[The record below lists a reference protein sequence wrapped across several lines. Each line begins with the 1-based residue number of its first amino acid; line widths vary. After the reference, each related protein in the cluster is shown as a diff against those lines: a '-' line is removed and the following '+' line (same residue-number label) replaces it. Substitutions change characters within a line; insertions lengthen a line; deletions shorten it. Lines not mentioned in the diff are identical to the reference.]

1 MTHCRGNLLCCGRNG
16 TCEVDGF
23 AGEFCSVFIWRKIV
37 KLQRPHRFT
46 PSALSPFLSACSIAL
61 IMMSCSAD
69 NLQGFFFFFFQIYTF
84 EKLRIQTLL
93 SFCSAD
99 QSVHVWHWDNCIPKG
114 NAITAVA
121 LMNCAEPECLC
132 KMFVTVKYIWC
143 QKASNAACGYK
154 NVKSQVPKKKDNRLP
169 HLCFFCW

>member
-1 MTHCRGNLLCCGRNG
+1 MELVRLTDLLGN
-16 TCEVDGF
+16 F
-23 AGEFCSVFIWRKIV
+23 APCSFGG
-37 KLQRPHRFT
+37 KLSNC
-46 PSALSPFLSACSIAL
+46 SALTGSRPLLYLPSSQPAAL
-61 IMMSCSAD
+61 RLLWWAAPLTICRV
-69 NLQGFFFFFFQIYTF
+69 FFFFFFQIYTF

-99 QSVHVWHWDNCIPKG
+99 QSVRVWHWDNCIPKG

-132 KMFVTVKYIWC
+132 EMFVTVKYIWC
-143 QKASNAACGYK
+143 QKASNAACGYR